1 MIAVELSDIVQSPD
15 VEHSRLVRQSPDNR
29 PAATLSGLTVSGAD
43 AGHHV
48 RDGYAPRSDAL

>member
-1 MIAVELSDIVQSPD
+1 MIAVELSEIVQFPD
-15 VEHSRLVRQSPDNR
+15 VEHVRLVRQSPDNR
-29 PAATLSGLTVSGAD
+29 PEVTLSGLTASDAD